1 MTLISQLT
9 RAGITAREVFKN
21 DDQGNRVPDGCL
33 GYTKHGRK
41 FHIDYADELGYFH
54 LKIFLDEREI
64 NETMTAYCLI
74 KTAIKLIEQN

>member
-41 FHIDYADELGYFH
+41 FHIENADELGYFH
-54 LKIFLDEREI
+54 LKIFPDELEP
-64 NETMTAYCLI
+64 NDMLSCYCMF
-74 KTAIKLIEQN
+74 KTARKVIEQN